1 METIFYIAAAVAIV
15 ATIMVITSYNII
27 HALLYL
33 VLSFLAISVV
43 FFIMGAPFVAA
54 LEVIVYAGAIVVLI
68 IFVIMM
74 LNLKRESTD
83 EEKQWL
89 TRDIWI
95 GPGILSLI
103 LLAELI
109 YIVASVDGGEMTQG
123 VVDSKKVG
131 YSLYTTYVIGVE
143 LCGILL
149 MAGIVGAYHLGR
161 QKKKIVHRFLEM
173 EKE

>member
-1 METIFYIAAAVAIV
+1 MEITFYIAAALAII

-33 VLSFLAISVV
+33 VVSFLAISVV
-43 FFIMGAPFVAA
+43 FFVLGAPFVAA
-54 LEVIVYAGAIVVLI
+54 LEVIIYAGAIVVLI

-74 LNLKRESTD
+74 LNLKRESAE

-89 TRDIWI
+89 TKDVWI
-95 GPGILSLI
+95 GPGILSFI
-103 LLAELI
+103 LLGELI
-109 YIVASVDGGEMTQG
+109 YILTSGGAGDVSQG
-123 VVDSKKVG
+123 MVDSKAVG
-131 YSLYTTYVIGVE
+131 LSLYGPYVIGVE
-143 LCGILL
+143 LSGILL

-161 QKKKIVHRFLEM
+161 QKKKIIHRFLEM